1 MRLSIFSGLAG
12 VTALLVP
19 LVVFAQAADPN
30 APAGAAVGVTA
41 GGTPPPATPPAQ
53 AAVAKPW
60 KDAITVEGLVDA
72 YGGVRFGGYATQ
84 PANFRVFDGP
94 TDGFVLAYTELAVAM
109 KAEPVGFRFD
119 LGFGQVA
126 DLSSS
131 APGIEVWKHIQ
142 QAYVTYALATSKPIT
157 IDVGKFVTSAGAE
170 VIEARGN
177 WNYSRSFLFGYA
189 IPFTHTGVRLTV
201 PLTSAVSM
209 QASVVNGW
217 DLVLD
222 NNAGKTFGLSFTFA
236 APTGTTIILNTY
248 AGTEPVGM
256 ATEWRLLGDLIVSH
270 TLGSV
275 SLMLNADLGH
285 QGDANWYGVA
295 GYARMALGSAMNFSA
310 RGEFFADPQGF
321 RLNTGV
327 NTKVGEITATL
338 GFPVGANGELRA
350 ELRGDFAGDPIFVHG
365 TSADSQQFTATAAAL
380 AWF

>member
-12 VTALLVP
+12 ATALLVP
-19 LVVFAQAADPN
+19 LVVFAQAAADPN

-84 PANFRVFDGP
+84 PANFRVFDAP

-119 LGFGQVA
+119 LGFGEVA

-131 APGIEVWKHIQ
+131 TPLPEVWKHIQ

-256 ATEWRLLGDLIVSH
+256 ATQWRLLGDLIVSH

-275 SLMLNADLGH
+275 SLMLNADYGH
-285 QGDANWYGVA
+285 QGDSNWYGVA
-295 GYARMALGSAMNFSA
+295 GYARLVTRVHRWS
-310 RGEFFADPQGF
+310 
-321 RLNTGV
+321 
-327 NTKVGEITATL
+327 I
-338 GFPVGANGELRA
+338 ELVSCIHIA
-350 ELRGDFAGDPIFVHG
+350 
-365 TSADSQQFTATAAAL
+365 ATARRPDVGHHLARRRSRTLTASNSAAHTWSL
-380 AWF
+380 TVRQC